1 MLRPGTPLTLLLFAA
16 FALLLL
22 AVISTPIIKAIP
34 LSDFGGVTYGV
45 FGYCQ
50 NGKGCSGIG
59 VGYDTGQSEV
69 MRMAF
74 PSLNYTDMTCSQ
86 TSREQC
92 PSF

>member
-1 MLRPGTPLTLLLFAA
+1 MLRPGTPLTVLLFAA

-22 AVISTPIIKAIP
+22 AVISTPIIEAIP

-59 VGYDTGQSEV
+59 VGYDTGQFTTTNENTT
-69 MRMAF
+69 
-74 PSLNYTDMTCSQ
+74 PSWT
-86 TSREQC
+86 
-92 PSF
+92 